1 LRAALGESGS
11 ALRQCEVLRRL
22 TLEPMMRLVPLA
34 ALAVLAASQ
43 SASAYTAAEAK
54 HCMNDAFKLCSK
66 QIPDVDKV
74 AQCMREK
81 RNELTP
87 GCAEAVDRFFATGSI
102 KRDKPVVYRN

>member
-1 LRAALGESGS
+1 MS
-11 ALRQCEVLRRL
+11 
-22 TLEPMMRLVPLA
+22 LA
-34 ALAVLAASQ
+34 ALAVVAASSQ

-54 HCMNDAFKLCSK
+54 NCMGDVFKLCSK
-66 QIPDVDKV
+66 EVPNVDKV

-87 GCAEAVDRFFATGSI
+87 VCAEAVDHFFATGSI

>member
-1 LRAALGESGS
+1 
-11 ALRQCEVLRRL
+11 
-22 TLEPMMRLVPLA
+22 MRLVPLA
-34 ALAVLAASQ
+34 ALALIATSH

-54 HCMNDAFKLCSK
+54 HCMTDAFKLCAK

-74 AQCMREK
+74 AQCMRDK

>member
-1 LRAALGESGS
+1 
-11 ALRQCEVLRRL
+11 
-22 TLEPMMRLVPLA
+22 MRFVSLA
-34 ALAVLAASQ
+34 ALAFVAASSQ
-43 SASAYTAAEAK
+43 SVSAYTAAEAK
-54 HCMNDAFKLCSK
+54 QCMNDVFKLCAK

-81 RNELTP
+81 RDDLAP